1 MANEI
6 QITTGL
12 TVTKNSTTTRLDV
25 ANESHDMSGS
35 IRVDNIQTI
44 GTTYEVIYKGDIGT
58 IGFMQFVNL
67 DSTNYV
73 DIGREISAAFEAF
86 IRVMPGK
93 TSPPIKTSALTAIY
107 GRANTAACNV
117 RCILIE
123 A

>member
-6 QITTGL
+6 TITTGM
-12 TVTKNSTTTRLDV
+12 TVTKNSTTNRYDV
-25 ANESHDMSGS
+25 LNEQHDMTGS
-35 IRVDNIQTI
+35 IRVDNVQTI
-44 GTTYEVIYKGDIGT
+44 GTTYEAIYKGDIGT
-58 IGFMQFVNL
+58 IGFAQFTNL

-93 TSPPIKTSALTAIY
+93 TSPPIKTSALTALY

-117 RCILIE
+117 RCVLIE